1 MKGEG
6 TEGGR
11 LTAAVIMAA
20 IVLAAALMA
29 AGVILF
35 LVRGGAGH
43 PFHAR
48 SLGELLLNAAG
59 GIFAGRPRSYVEAGL
74 LVLLLAP
81 LLRLAAGAIQ
91 SARRGDWRFVLT
103 SVIVA
108 GLLITGILLGTGG

>member
-1 MKGEG
+1 MRRDG

-11 LTAAVIMAA
+11 LTAAVIMGAIVVAA
-20 IVLAAALMA
+20 ILLAV
-29 AGVILF
+29 GVTLF
-35 LVRGGAGH
+35 LVRGGAEH

-59 GIFAGRPRSYVEAGL
+59 GISAGRPRSYIEAGL

-103 SVIVA
+103 SVVVA